1 MDEKDPTKNTNIE
14 VSNEP
19 MEGDTSLVD
28 ADKKELEDTIKALTA
43 KLEESE
49 ENSLKAQIEISS
61 LTEKIHQMENYI
73 QIKDDQNGIL
83 LGEKNS
89 LEMKNSEA
97 EARMSRINAA
107 IQKIYND
114 KEDLKVENDKQKT
127 TINLL
132 QNKSPVLPSLGNT
145 TTSDTIKKLNET
157 NKSKTAEIA
166 DLKTK
171 TRKLADY
178 LSELQNKLNHEK
190 GDDSEKCV
198 KLTKAVSNKSKEVTE
213 LKNENKS

>member
-1 MDEKDPTKNTNIE
+1 MD
-14 VSNEP
+14 VA
-19 MEGDTSLVD
+19 TSRLE
-28 ADKKELEDTIKALTA
+28 AEKKEMENTIKAFTA

-49 ENSLKAQIEISS
+49 GNSLKAQLEISS
-61 LTEKIHQMENYI
+61 LTEKIHQMENDM

-89 LEMKNSEA
+89 LEMKNSQA
-97 EARMSRINAA
+97 EARMSRINTA
-107 IQKIYND
+107 IQKIYNEKD
-114 KEDLKVENDKQKT
+114 DLKGENENLKT

-132 QNKSPVLPSLGNT
+132 QSKSPVPPSLGNT
-145 TTSDTIKKLNET
+145 TTSDTVKKLNDT

-171 TRKLADY
+171 NRKQADK
-178 LSELQNKLNHEK
+178 LSELQNKLNGNTNDEK

-198 KLTKAVSNKSKEVTE
+198 KLTKAFSNKSKEVT
-213 LKNENKS
+213 